1 MKLYAS
7 ILRKLCTACDT
18 LPKSCRL
25 TECVVMIGERPQA
38 IGGFADVWLGSYC
51 GHKVAV
57 KVLKESESNLKRVKK
72 VN

>member
-1 MKLYAS
+1 
-7 ILRKLCTACDT
+7 
-18 LPKSCRL
+18 
-25 TECVVMIGERPQA
+25 MIGERPQA